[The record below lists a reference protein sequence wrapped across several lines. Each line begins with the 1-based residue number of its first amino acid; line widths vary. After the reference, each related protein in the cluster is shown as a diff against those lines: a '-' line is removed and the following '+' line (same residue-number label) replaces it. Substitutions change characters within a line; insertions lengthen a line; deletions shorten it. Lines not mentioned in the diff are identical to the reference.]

1 MQLVGRGG
9 VCMEYTPIPIL
20 KWIQQDFTKIFCS
33 YIIFIFKIRFPNYPN
48 PSASQGLLPW
58 PPIRA
63 YTGPAGSLKQPPD
76 SSPLFCG
83 PPTAIPGYRPFF
95 RGRGGV
101 IRQLS
106 VHDAC

>member
-48 PSASQGLLPW
+48 P
-58 PPIRA
+58 
-63 YTGPAGSLKQPPD
+63 
-76 SSPLFCG
+76 
-83 PPTAIPGYRPFF
+83 
-95 RGRGGV
+95 
-101 IRQLS
+101 
-106 VHDAC
+106 